1 MRFNDLNC
9 VLGNLDR
16 SFNLGLGDNDWFEND
31 NYERTE
37 SCANGIKVNHSNH
50 LTLVENL
57 AIAVRFSN
65 RATVEVVTA
74 EAIVDLA
81 EFELAPQEIQKLTVI
96 LQRLNKELAHSLEKH
111 CSAVSLTS
119 EIRPASTAQSSRNER
134 VETTLPGGS

>member
-1 MRFNDLNC
+1 M
-9 VLGNLDR
+9 
-16 SFNLGLGDNDWFEND
+16 DN
-31 NYERTE
+31 
-37 SCANGIKVNHSNH
+37 SNH

-81 EFELAPQEIQKLTVI
+81 EFELAPQEVKKLKII
-96 LQRLNKELAHSLEKH
+96 LQRLNKELAQSLEKH

-119 EIRPASTAQSSRNER
+119 EIRPKSTTEPNRDDK
-134 VETTLPGGS
+134 VETPL